1 MNLLMENKPTYL
13 EMSTMEY
20 VRFKI
25 ASIFF
30 RGDIL
35 GQAGRIKSK
44 NSKLIAQSI
53 ADQISGDAL
62 AIEDR
67 QRAAI

>member
-1 MNLLMENKPTYL
+1 MKHKPISL
-13 EMSTMEY
+13 EMSTMDY

-35 GQAGRIKSK
+35 GQAARIKSK
-44 NSKLIAQSI
+44 SSKLIAHAM
-53 ADQISGDAL
+53 ADKISGEEL
-62 AIEDR
+62 ANEDR
-67 QRAAI
+67 QRMAL

>member
-1 MNLLMENKPTYL
+1 MNLLMENKPAYL
-13 EMSTMEY
+13 EMSTMDY

-44 NSKLIAQSI
+44 NRKLVAQTM
-53 ADQISGDAL
+53 ADKISGKEL
-62 AIEDR
+62 AMEDCR
-67 QRAAI
+67 RTAR